1 MKVQLYKDIEG
12 NIETDRYFKERDIP
26 KLKEFLAELGYEVED
41 VTDFVPS
48 FDKQLPFIDK
58 PRVMKKTSREID
70 WHNPKVIFIV
80 LNSKKTND
88 LILKEVI
95 KESNIAVLENSKAT
109 ELAVMIK
116 RGGIFQ
122 EYEKWKI
129 ENNKTED
136 NINRD
141 NLQKEFSEI
150 YAEQLR
156 LSKQKRIPNGT
167 KVFIQSQGNY
177 GIIKGYN
184 EKLGYDVRD
193 EEGSQTVIGGF
204 YKRKE
209 LFLEK
214 EK

>member
-1 MKVQLYKDIEG
+1 MKIQLYKDIEG

-26 KLKEFLAELGYEVED
+26 KLKEFLTGLGYEVED

-95 KESNIAVLENSKAT
+95 KESNIAVL
-109 ELAVMIK
+109 AVMIK

-136 NINRD
+136 NINRN

-150 YAEQLR
+150 YAEQLK

-167 KVFIQSQGNY
+167 KVFIQSQGVY
-177 GIIKGYN
+177 GIIKKYD
-184 EKLGYDVRD
+184 EKLGYEVKD
-193 EEGSQTVIGGF
+193 EEGSQTIIGGF

-209 LFLEK
+209 LLLEK
-214 EK
+214 